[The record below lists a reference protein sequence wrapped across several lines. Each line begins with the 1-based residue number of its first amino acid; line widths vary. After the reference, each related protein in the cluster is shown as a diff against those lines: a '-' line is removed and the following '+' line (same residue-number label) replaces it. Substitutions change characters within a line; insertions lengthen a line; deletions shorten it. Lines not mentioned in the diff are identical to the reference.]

1 MKFFINDVKTDPA
14 SITFVNKLPAELTEA
29 ELVELSRLYYAFE
42 LRMAEFEK
50 EQGRIRILNTE
61 EEIISDFKAIKEEKN
76 PADRFVLV
84 QAGSTIVGYACWIKS
99 SWFENAA
106 IIENIFLS
114 EEYRGRGI
122 GKQLVEFTVAAIREA
137 YPGVIISIGVI
148 SSNTKAK
155 SLYNYLGFSQ
165 LVHESYLL
173 K

>member
-1 MKFFINDVKTDPA
+1 MKFVINAAPMRDVP
-14 SITFVNKLPAELTEA
+14 ITFVSKVPADLTEE
-29 ELVELSRLYYAFE
+29 ELVELGRLYYAFE

-50 EQGRIRILNTE
+50 EQGRTRILNTE

-76 PADRFVLV
+76 PPDRFVLV
-84 QAGSTIVGYACWIKS
+84 KDGTTTIGYACWVKS
-99 SWFENAA
+99 SWFENMA

-114 EEYRGRGI
+114 AAYRGKGF
-122 GKQLVEFTVAAIREA
+122 GKQLVEFTIATIREA
-137 YPGVIISIGVI
+137 YPGAMISIGVI
-148 SSNTKAK
+148 SSNTKAR